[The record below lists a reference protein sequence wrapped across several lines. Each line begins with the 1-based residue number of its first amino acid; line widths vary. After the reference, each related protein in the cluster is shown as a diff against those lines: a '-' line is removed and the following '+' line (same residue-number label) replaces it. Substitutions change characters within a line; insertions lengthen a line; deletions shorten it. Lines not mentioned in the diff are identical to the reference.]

1 MSGGS
6 YVAGFWKMGS
16 EVKTRK
22 ILFVDD
28 DAQALA
34 SFRRQFRAEYEV
46 HIALDAAKAL
56 EVMAADGPFTVVVS
70 DLKMPGMDG
79 IEFLAKAKESAPE
92 TVRVLLTGYADMD
105 NAMEAVNAGGIF
117 RFLTKPCPSQMLSKA
132 LGDAIEQY
140 DLVYARKEL
149 YSLKRFKNAMEG
161 VIAGF
166 STLLEAR
173 DPYTAGHQRR
183 VAELSCRIAEQ
194 MGFASDHV
202 DALRIAGLLHDIG
215 KVYVPADFL
224 NRPGRLRDQEFS
236 IIQLHAE
243 IGADILAPVEF
254 DWPISTII
262 RQHHERLDGTGY
274 PQGLEGDA
282 ILLESRIIAVVDVI
296 DAMSSHRPYR
306 ASLGL
311 EKALEEIGANEGKAY
326 DAEVSRICLALFAD
340 NDFYREFS
348 AKMEHP
354 FIYP

>member
-1 MSGGS
+1 MT
-6 YVAGFWKMGS
+6 K
-16 EVKTRK
+16 RK

-34 SFRRQFRAEYEV
+34 SFRRQFSMAHDV
-46 HIALDAAKAL
+46 HTAASAKEAL
-56 EVMAADGPFTVVVS
+56 EVMAREGPFTVVVS

-79 IEFLAKAKESAPE
+79 IDFLARAKEMAPE

-105 NAMEAVNAGGIF
+105 NAVGAVNEGGIF
-117 RFLTKPCPSQMLSKA
+117 RFLTKPCPQDMLEKA
-132 LGDAIEQY
+132 LGDATEQY

-149 YSLKRFKNAMEG
+149 HSLKRFKNAMEG

-166 STLLEAR
+166 SSLLEAR

-183 VAELSCRIAEQ
+183 VAELSCRIAED

-236 IIQLHAE
+236 IIQLHAD

-274 PQGLEGDA
+274 PQGLEADD
-282 ILLESRIIAVVDVI
+282 ILLESRIIAVADVV

-311 EKALEEIGANEGKAY
+311 DKALDEIGSNAGKAY
-326 DAEVSRICLALFAD
+326 DPEVAKVCLDLFAD
-340 NDFYREFS
+340 GDFLKEFS

-354 FIYP
+354 FVSPGA

>member
-1 MSGGS
+1 MN
-6 YVAGFWKMGS
+6 K
-16 EVKTRK
+16 RK
-22 ILFVDD
+22 VLFVDD

-34 SFRRQFRAEYEV
+34 SFRRQFGMDHDV
-46 HIALDAAKAL
+46 HTAGTAGEALDVISKH
-56 EVMAADGPFTVVVS
+56 GPFTVVVS

-79 IEFLAKAKESAPE
+79 IEFLALAKETAPE
-92 TVRVLLTGYADMD
+92 TVRILLTGFADMD
-105 NAMEAVNAGGIF
+105 NAVGAVNEGGIF
-117 RFLTKPCPSQMLSKA
+117 RFLTKPCSQDMLAKA
-132 LGDAIEQY
+132 LDDAVEQY

-149 YSLKRFKNAMEG
+149 HSLKRFKKAMEG

-183 VAELSCRIAEQ
+183 VAELSCRIAER
-194 MGFASDHV
+194 MGFSSDHV
-202 DALRIAGLLHDIG
+202 DAMRIAGLLHDIG

-236 IIQLHAE
+236 IIQLHSD

-274 PQGLEGDA
+274 PRGLEAED
-282 ILLESRIIAVVDVI
+282 ILVESRIIAVADVV

-311 EKALEEIGANEGKAY
+311 EKALEEIGKNAGKAY
-326 DAEVSRICLALFAD
+326 DAEASEICLALFGD
-340 NDFYREFS
+340 EDFLMEFS

-354 FIYP
+354 FVTPESSS

>member
-1 MSGGS
+1 M
-6 YVAGFWKMGS
+6 
-16 EVKTRK
+16 RK
-22 ILFVDD
+22 RNILFVDD

-34 SFRRQFRAEYEV
+34 SFRRQFCMEYEV
-46 HIALDAAKAL
+46 HTAGNAEEGLG
-56 EVMAADGPFTVVVS
+56 VMAGKGPFPVVVS

-79 IEFLAKAKESAPE
+79 IEFLARAKEAAPE
-92 TVRVLLTGYADMD
+92 TVRILLTGYADMD
-105 NAMEAVNAGGIF
+105 NAVGAVNEGGIF
-117 RFLTKPCPSQMLSKA
+117 RFLTKPCPLEMLSKA
-132 LGDAIEQY
+132 LRDALEQY

-149 YSLKRFKNAMEG
+149 HYLKRFKSAMEG

-183 VAELSCRIAEQ
+183 VAELSCRIAEE
-194 MGFASDHV
+194 MDFSPDRV

-224 NRPGRLRDQEFS
+224 NRPGRLRSQEFS
-236 IIQLHAE
+236 IIQLHAD

-262 RQHHERLDGTGY
+262 RQHHERQDGTGY
-274 PQGLEGDA
+274 PRGIEGDA
-282 ILLESRIIAVVDVI
+282 ILPESRIIAVADVV

-311 EKALEEIGANEGKAY
+311 DAALREIESNAGKAY
-326 DAEVSRICLALFAD
+326 DADAAGICLALFAD
-340 NDFYREFS
+340 EEFRKEFS

-354 FIYP
+354 FVTP